1 MDGWMDGWMD
11 GFIVQSFLLFSLY
24 TIISI
29 LGLPI
34 RVREF
39 GIKTFLYCI
48 V

>member
-11 GFIVQSFLLFSLY
+11 SLCNPFLLFSLY